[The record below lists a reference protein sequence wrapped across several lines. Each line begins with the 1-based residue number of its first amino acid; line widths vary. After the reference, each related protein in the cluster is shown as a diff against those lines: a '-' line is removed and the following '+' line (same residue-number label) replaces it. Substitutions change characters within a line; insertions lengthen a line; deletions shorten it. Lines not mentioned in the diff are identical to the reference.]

1 MRRSA
6 CKKISLCAAILALL
20 TAQNGV
26 CAEQAAA
33 MPGVAEVASPP
44 AESLKKVAKK
54 GSDEILISLKA
65 PLFSPLF
72 EGFPLARVNDDTIT
86 IAELTRNLDT
96 LHSKVT
102 SQEET
107 GHKKSFTDL
116 LDRLISVKLVVEE
129 ARRMEL
135 DQQSEVKSLLAVNR
149 RLFLKQALYAELLK
163 EVKPNEKEVERV
175 YAELRREVKLLQVEF
190 GQEAAAQKFVKQLRE
205 GKKFDDL
212 ADKAVTA
219 RLATRSKSDS
229 YLQVS
234 TFSPEYQKV
243 LERLKI
249 GEVSRVVKNPP
260 KFVVLRLEGM
270 KNSDDLTLKDKA
282 RAQVLAAAQGKVL
295 DAEKE
300 RLFKKYLRQNSKL
313 IKGLDLQAKK
323 PGIDKLLT
331 DKRVLVSAPGETP
344 ITVADLVNDIRS
356 SYTHGMERAIQEK
369 KINQQIAPTLKNL
382 MTVIVLKKEALAR
395 GLDKTPSYREKVSL
409 DEESTLFGAFVEF
422 ALKPEIK
429 IEQKDLQAYF
439 DSHRAEFSRP
449 ETLKLKSLA
458 FKSKDS
464 AQRAIEK
471 LRKGIDLKWLA
482 SNADN
487 LLEPGSPGMLEYDER
502 EVPMPSLPQ
511 GVQKALV
518 EVKSEEYRLYES
530 PEGYHYVLFVEKAVP
545 ARQQTLIEAA
555 NEIVPAAYGAKFK
568 RLMDDWTKKLRDAAD
583 VAIYANF

>member
-487 LLEPGSPGMLEYDER
+487 LLEPGSPGMLEFDER

-518 EVKSEEYRLYES
+518 EAKSEEYRLYES

>member
-249 GEVSRVVKNPP
+249 GEVSQVVKNPP

-487 LLEPGSPGMLEYDER
+487 LLEPGSPGMLEFDER

-518 EVKSEEYRLYES
+518 EAKSEEYRLYES